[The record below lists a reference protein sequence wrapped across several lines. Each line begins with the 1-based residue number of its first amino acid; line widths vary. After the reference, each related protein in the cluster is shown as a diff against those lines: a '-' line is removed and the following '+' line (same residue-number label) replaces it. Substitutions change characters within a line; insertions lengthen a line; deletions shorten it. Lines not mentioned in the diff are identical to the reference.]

1 MGWTD
6 TYGQV
11 ITGRAAVCGCRYGVD
26 CSVKWLITF
35 LLRPQHSSSHLVE
48 CSVLKCSLW
57 SRFNFHGEK
66 RKCFICLLSPAGRAW
81 GGASPP
87 TVTNPSLPHGGAD
100 RSPDWPPK
108 LLLELEIR
116 ILALQSAVTN
126 VRNISTLQKILNIVS
141 QEHFSENWMLARK

>member
-1 MGWTD
+1 MFREMID
-6 TYGQV
+6 YFPPP
-11 ITGRAAVCGCRYGVD
+11 A
-26 CSVKWLITF
+26 
-35 LLRPQHSSSHLVE
+35 SSRLVE